1 MEKHSDNY
9 NKYDQSYWQLQQQQ
23 KMLHELKPSSLDVAN
38 IYKNDVLQNADKH
51 RLLTLPNKE
60 HKGIRWRQ
68 QQMSQK

>member
-1 MEKHSDNY
+1 MD
-9 NKYDQSYWQLQQQQ
+9 
-23 KMLHELKPSSLDVAN
+23 N

-60 HKGIRWRQ
+60 HKVIRWTQ

>member
-1 MEKHSDNY
+1 MGKHSDNY

-60 HKGIRWRQ
+60 HNGIRWRQ